1 MSAAE
6 PVKPEPPKS
15 QPVQKPVVVRFKKSS
30 LLSRIFLMDLFRGLA
45 VTLREMVQ
53 PHTTVEYPRER
64 MELKPRFRGV
74 PRLRNHPE
82 HGEDLCI
89 GCNQCAMA
97 CPDNCITVVAEAR
110 PEGAKIK
117 AKRAK
122 AFIIDYERCCLC
134 GLCVDPCPTEP
145 ITAIYMSHDFEL
157 ATEDRRTFMTD
168 LVGLYEGHERKEY
181 RK

>member
-1 MSAAE
+1 MSAG
-6 PVKPEPPKS
+6 KPMD
-15 QPVQKPVVVRFKKSS
+15 KPLLVRFKKSS
-30 LLSRIFLMDLFRGLA
+30 FLSRLLFLDLLRGLV
-45 VTLREMVQ
+45 VTLREGFN

-64 MELKPRFRGV
+64 IDLKPRFRGV

-97 CPDNCITVVAEAR
+97 CPDNCITVVAEPR

-122 AFIIDYERCCLC
+122 VFVIDYERCCLC

-145 ITAIYMSHDFEL
+145 ITAIYMSHDFEM
-157 ATEDRRTFMTD
+157 AHYSRERFVTPAAE
-168 LVGLYEGHERKEY
+168 LYEGHETVVYEK
-181 RK
+181 